1 MTYTHSP
8 TAIFVEPPYKSLMEA
23 FNNGP
28 PFLGATDQVLPIS
41 GLSYREAPDG
51 SVTMGTDPLTGMVVL
66 IVQNGDAC
74 WEIALPPKISRF
86 ASSESLPSLA
96 AAKQVAEAAFRAYRA
111 SRENV

>member
-1 MTYTHSP
+1 MTYSHSRG
-8 TAIFVEPPYKSLMEA
+8 AILLEPAYQSLMEA

-28 PFLGATDQVLPIS
+28 PFPGTMEHVAPIT

-74 WEIALPPKISRF
+74 WEIALPPKVSRF
-86 ASSESLPSLA
+86 ASSESQPSLA
-96 AAKQVAEAAFRAYRA
+96 AAKHIAEAAFSAYRA
-111 SRENV
+111 KRDSV